1 MDKEIPE
8 LEIKE
13 KRPRGRPKGD
23 GIKKPRIRCK
33 NYAHQY
39 YLEKVKT
46 KKEEYRKLNNIEVKK
61 VGRPYKIKPE
71 LEIIE
76 KKPEL
81 EIIEKKPELDFVI
94 KEVKN
99 DGDYIIITIEK
110 K

>member
-1 MDKEIPE
+1 MNKEISE

-33 NYAHQY
+33 KQAHQY
-39 YLEKVKT
+39 YLEKIKT
-46 KKEEYRKLNNIEVKK
+46 KKEEYRKLNNIQVR
-61 VGRPYKIKPE
+61 VGRPYKIKSESE

-76 KKPEL
+76 KKPE
-81 EIIEKKPELDFVI
+81 IDFII
-94 KEVKN
+94 KEVRN
-99 DGDYIIITIEK
+99 EGDYIYITIEK